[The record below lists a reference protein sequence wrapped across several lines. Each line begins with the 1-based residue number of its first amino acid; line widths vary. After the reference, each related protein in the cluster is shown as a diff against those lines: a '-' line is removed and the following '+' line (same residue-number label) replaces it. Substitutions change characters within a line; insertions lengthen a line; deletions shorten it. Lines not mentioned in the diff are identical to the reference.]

1 MSTALP
7 TIVGDLGGA
16 EHVTWV
22 VTAYM
27 LTQTISTVLAGK
39 FGDLWGRKRI
49 FVLAIV
55 IFVASSAM
63 CGLSEGMTWL
73 IVWRAI
79 QGIGGGALTVTA
91 TALIADV
98 IPLRERGKY
107 QGGMGAIFGVATVI
121 GPLIGGLFTD
131 HLSWRWVFYV
141 NVPVALV
148 VLPFALKVLPDSK
161 APAKPVIDYAG
172 IACVAV
178 AASALILGTSW
189 GGTTYPWNSPV
200 IIGLFVTAAVF
211 AVLFVIAESRAANP
225 MLPLRLFKGNV
236 FTVSTILSFIVGFA
250 LLGCMTFIPTYLQY
264 VRGVSATASGLQT
277 LPMVI
282 ALFIASVTAGNVVST
297 TGRYKIFPI
306 IGSFTMGIGIFLL
319 SRLDASSS
327 QLQLDLALVVL
338 GLGIGLSMQ
347 VLTIIVQATVDYR
360 DLGVA
365 TSGVTFFR
373 TLGSAF
379 GTAVFGTIYGN
390 NLGPALAQ
398 VAKSTGADPKALT
411 TPNGV
416 DGLPAAQHTA
426 AVNAYADV
434 LQNVYTSALPVVL
447 LAFVVA
453 LFLKAV
459 PLRGLDKQAAP
470 DVGRGFGMPDHRA
483 WDAQL
488 TDQVARLLQQELP
501 DELDAMLVDGVS
513 AERLWVIRLVAGAQ
527 RRGDGVADPERLAR
541 SRHMPLGII
550 APAVRDAIDAG
561 LVEEVGTGVR
571 LTPDG
576 EDALR
581 AVGDHVWT
589 WLLAQLRDSRPDGL
603 SQQDEEQARR
613 IASELTLFD
622 AIPADSPPAVLQ
634 SGR

>member
-1 MSTALP
+1 M
-7 TIVGDLGGA
+7 
-16 EHVTWV
+16 
-22 VTAYM
+22 
-27 LTQTISTVLAGK
+27 
-39 FGDLWGRKRI
+39 
-49 FVLAIV
+49 
-55 IFVASSAM
+55 
-63 CGLSEGMTWL
+63 
-73 IVWRAI
+73 
-79 QGIGGGALTVTA
+79 
-91 TALIADV
+91 
-98 IPLRERGKY
+98 
-107 QGGMGAIFGVATVI
+107 
-121 GPLIGGLFTD
+121 
-131 HLSWRWVFYV
+131 
-141 NVPVALV
+141 
-148 VLPFALKVLPDSK
+148 
-161 APAKPVIDYAG
+161 
-172 IACVAV
+172 
-178 AASALILGTSW
+178 
-189 GGTTYPWNSPV
+189 
-200 IIGLFVTAAVF
+200 
-211 AVLFVIAESRAANP
+211 
-225 MLPLRLFKGNV
+225 
-236 FTVSTILSFIVGFA
+236 
-250 LLGCMTFIPTYLQY
+250 
-264 VRGVSATASGLQT
+264 
-277 LPMVI
+277 
-282 ALFIASVTAGNVVST
+282 
-297 TGRYKIFPI
+297 
-306 IGSFTMGIGIFLL
+306 
-319 SRLDASSS
+319 
-327 QLQLDLALVVL
+327 
-338 GLGIGLSMQ
+338 
-347 VLTIIVQATVDYR
+347 
-360 DLGVA
+360 
-365 TSGVTFFR
+365 
-373 TLGSAF
+373 
-379 GTAVFGTIYGN
+379 
-390 NLGPALAQ
+390 
-398 VAKSTGADPKALT
+398 
-411 TPNGV
+411 
-416 DGLPAAQHTA
+416 
-426 AVNAYADV
+426 NAYADV

>member
-603 SQQDEEQARR
+603 SKQDEEQARR